1 MIAVARA
8 DDPNLQ
14 ILHLAAT
21 TLGDL
26 GDSLVFV
33 GGCATG
39 LLVTAVRAQAI
50 RATQDVDVVVAVAS
64 VQEYHAIEQKV
75 AECGFAHD
83 RSAGAPICRW
93 VKQGLRLDL
102 MPSEARILGFTNR
115 WYPLAIET
123 AARVELGFGLSI
135 RLVSP
140 PVFLG
145 TKLEAFHGR
154 GRADFPR
161 KSRPGRHNHSRRWSR
176 RVDRGSSDSLGGASR
191 LYRGRNPRFVEQ
203 SGLPGCVARTSP
215 RRRWKSGAVAGN
227 YGQTATAVSNTPTS
241 MRVHIEQASKYLSAR
256 ARARSRI
263 SCLSANARRRPPSPG
278 TEAVA

>member
-14 ILHLAAT
+14 ILQLAAT

-26 GDSLVFV
+26 CDSLVFV

-50 RATQDVDVVVAVAS
+50 RATQDVDVVVAVSS

-75 AECGFAHD
+75 AKCGFAHD
-83 RSAGAPICRW
+83 TSAGAPICRW
-93 VKQGLRLDL
+93 IKQGLRLDL
-102 MPSEARILGFTNR
+102 MPSESRILGFTNR

-123 AARVELGFGLSI
+123 AGRVELGFGLSI

-145 TKLEAFHGR
+145 TKLEAFHDRGR
-154 GRADFPR
+154 GDFLASHDLEDIITVVDGRAELIEEVRIASKELRGYIAAEIQSLLSKSDFLDAL
-161 KSRPGRHNHSRRWSR
+161 PGHLPG
-176 RVDRGSSDSLGGASR
+176 DAGSQARLPEIMSR
-191 LYRGRNPRFVEQ
+191 LR
-203 SGLPGCVARTSP
+203 L
-215 RRRWKSGAVAGN
+215 
-227 YGQTATAVSNTPTS
+227 
-241 MRVHIEQASKYLSAR
+241 LSA
-256 ARARSRI
+256 I
-263 SCLSANARRRPPSPG
+263 HRP
-278 TEAVA
+278 A